1 MGGWQQV
8 AFVGCVQSK
17 QRQPPTTI
25 QLTVKSLLRRVQEL
39 AGFVIQQTRLIGAQR
54 KMRIEVRLVAD
65 PRRKARCSRCE
76 QACSCYDTQP
86 ERRWDFVPLW
96 NLPVELVYAPRR
108 VDCPQ
113 DGVVIEHLPWSA
125 GKSPYTKAFMLFLA
139 RWARRLSWKE
149 TATIFGASW
158 DAVHRSVEW
167 VVAWGL
173 AHRSLDGVSALGID
187 ELHWGR
193 GKKSAN
199 FLTLIYQIDLGTR
212 RLLWIGRKR
221 KEATLK
227 QGFAWLEQAHTG
239 FLQGIKVVCSDMWK
253 PYLKVIAAKTAGALN
268 VLDPFHIAQH
278 LNSAV
283 DEVRRGE
290 QGRLSRAGKVSVK
303 RGRFLLL
310 RRGTRVRGHARATL
324 QAVLRSLR
332 QTSRAWELKESFR
345 QFWTYRSET
354 WAGAFLRE
362 WTTRALRSRLKPLRK
377 VALMMRS
384 HHDLLL
390 NYFRAKRQYNSAVV
404 EGLNNKVRVTLSRSY
419 GHRSFE
425 VLQLVLYHNL
435 GTLPEP
441 ELTHRFC

>member
-1 MGGWQQV
+1 M

-17 QRQPPTTI
+17 QRQPSTTI

-39 AGFVIQQTRLIGAQR
+39 AGFIIKRTRLVGP
-54 KMRIEVRLVAD
+54 KSKKRIEVHLAAD

-76 QACSCYDTQP
+76 QACPCYDTQP
-86 ERRWDFVPLW
+86 ERRWHFVPLW
-96 NLPVELVYAPRR
+96 NMPVELVYAPRR
-108 VDCPQ
+108 VECKR

-149 TATIFGASW
+149 TGTIFSASW

-167 VVAWGL
+167 VVEWGL
-173 AHRSLDGVSALGID
+173 AHRSLEAVSALGID

-199 FLTLIYQIDLGTR
+199 FLTLIYQIDRGTR
-212 RLLWIGRKR
+212 RLLWVGRTR

-227 QGFAWLEQAHTG
+227 QGFAFLEKARTG
-239 FLQGIKVVCSDMWK
+239 FLAGIKVICSDMWK
-253 PYLKVIAAKTAGALN
+253 PFLKVIAAKAGGALN
-268 VLDPFHIAQH
+268 VLDPFHVTQH
-278 LNSAV
+278 LNLAV
-283 DEVRRGE
+283 DDVRRGE
-290 QGRLSRAGKVSVK
+290 QSRLNPARKEKAK
-303 RGRFLLL
+303 RSRFLFL
-310 RRGTRVRGHARATL
+310 RRGTRVRGHARIRL
-324 QAVLRSLR
+324 QAALACLR

-345 QFWTYRSET
+345 HFWQYRSPT
-354 WAGAFLRE
+354 WAGAFLNA
-362 WTTRALRSRLKPLRK
+362 WITRALRSRLKPMGK
-377 VALMMRS
+377 VARMMRS

-404 EGLNNKVRVTLSRSY
+404 EGLNNKVRVALSRSY

-425 VLQLVLYHNL
+425 ILQLVLYHNL
-435 GTLPEP
+435 GDLHEP
-441 ELTHRFC
+441 QFAHRFC